1 MKIVN
6 PKNMKKWCLS
16 MKKITAVPVSFRSGE
31 APGTHLKR
39 SHGVPS
45 GFPVTYFP
53 MQKREK
59 ISSST
64 STEAVSPVMDAICSI
79 A

>member
-1 MKIVN
+1 MVFIYEEN
-6 PKNMKKWCLS
+6 HRCS
-16 MKKITAVPVSFRSGE
+16 HFVPSGE

-39 SHGVPS
+39 NHGVPS